1 MNLPKKC
8 EKIVF
13 DYYNRNKETVCT
25 RFIDSADINRESY
38 KRGAHFTATGIAQ
51 PSDLLVTDY
60 GNTFYA
66 EVKCTENERGITQ
79 SLIKRQA
86 GSRRR
91 ILAALGTYVYYVYS
105 IVRRQ
110 WYEIPGDFFEERNEG
125 TIYWQ
130 ELEQYEINYLGR
142 PE

>member
-38 KRGAHFTATGIAQ
+38 KRGAQFTVTGISQ
-51 PSDLLVTDY
+51 PSDLLVTDN
-60 GNTFYA
+60 GFTFYA
-66 EVKCTENERGITQ
+66 EVKCTENPRGLTQ
-79 SLIKRQA
+79 GLLKRQA

-91 ILAALGTYVYYVYS
+91 ILAAGGAYLYYVYS
-105 IVRRQ
+105 LAKKT
-110 WYEIPGDFFEERNEG
+110 WYEIPGEIIQECVKG
-125 TIYWQ
+125 TIAW
-130 ELEQYEINYLGR
+130 ERLSGFAIEFLEK
-142 PE
+142 P